1 HPACREALAS
11 EWFEIAAPGVGT
23 MRAAVARPAGRGP
36 FPAIVLLH
44 GTHGFAPEYVQL
56 AHALAQGG
64 VVAGAPCWF
73 KGGGGPGAGAVSAP
87 IACPQAPPLP
97 DATSPGALRTVTALM
112 AATRSLPGVRADGV
126 ALFGHSRGG
135 GAALHYALTTRD
147 VPALVLDS
155 SGYPDPVDDLATR
168 LEPPVLVLHG
178 TADGADS
185 AGSSF
190 TSIDRAR
197 AFESARRRAGRPG
210 ASRYYE
216 GAGHNGIF
224 ADPKQG
230 EDSVRRMI
238 AFLDARLGG
247 AARGGADSWPQFRGP
262 AANPVGGPSLPDR
275 WSATDNV
282 DSKHHIPHR

>member
-1 HPACREALAS
+1 PPGTEARAG
-11 EWFEIAAPGVGT
+11 EWVEIAPPGVGT

-56 AHALAQGG
+56 AHAPARGGG
-64 VVAGAPCWF
+64 VAVAPCWF

-155 SGYPDPVDDLATR
+155 SGYPDPVDDR
-168 LEPPVLVLHG
+168 
-178 TADGADS
+178 
-185 AGSSF
+185 
-190 TSIDRAR
+190 
-197 AFESARRRAGRPG
+197 RPG
-210 ASRYYE
+210 RE
-216 GAGHNGIF
+216 RPG
-224 ADPKQG
+224 
-230 EDSVRRMI
+230 
-238 AFLDARLGG
+238 L
-247 AARGGADSWPQFRGP
+247 
-262 AANPVGGPSLPDR
+262 
-275 WSATDNV
+275 
-282 DSKHHIPHR
+282 